1 MESLAYFHQ
10 NQMMIQPT
18 QNWDQIKA
26 ANEFYRKREN
36 LLRSDIPTEDL
47 LSQARPASDDYTLIS
62 NQPFKESEQGRYFRV
77 VGKADN
83 NQYVLKEFMHNFA
96 NKDTEQINKEQIY
109 REIDN
114 MRKLDHPLVV
124 QMFDIV

>member
-1 MESLAYFHQ
+1 
-10 NQMMIQPT
+10 MIVET
-18 QNWDQIKA
+18 QSQSQIKA

-62 NQPFKESEQGRYFRV
+62 NEPFKESEEGRYYRV
-77 VGKADN
+77 IGKAEN
-83 NQYVLKEFMHNFA
+83 KHYVLKEFMHNFA

>member
-10 NQMMIQPT
+10 NQMMIQQT

-26 ANEFYRKREN
+26 ANEFFLKREI

-77 VGKADN
+77 IGKAEKK
-83 NQYVLKEFMHNFA
+83 QYVLKEFMHNFA
-96 NKDTEQINKEQIY
+96 NKDTE
-109 REIDN
+109 
-114 MRKLDHPLVV
+114 
-124 QMFDIV
+124 